1 MPLTQRL
8 TFIAPLRKA
17 GRLQVP
23 AIIREQFKLDTTQ
36 TLKITITRPG
46 TLGAEK
52 TFFGKMRKD
61 GTITAPLL
69 TLAMLKED
77 KPNLE
82 DYPIEVILEPP

>member
-8 TFIAPLRKA
+8 TFTAALRKA

-23 AIIREQFKLDTTQ
+23 AIIREHFKLDTTQ

-46 TLGAEK
+46 TLRADK

-61 GTITAPLL
+61 GRIVIPLL
-69 TLAMLKED
+69 IIHLLQIDES
-77 KPNLE
+77 
-82 DYPIEVILEPP
+82 PITGHILEVTLEPG